1 MLGFHLE
8 ACSSDHG
15 QQMLLAM
22 QLDSSRLKI
31 FCGAL
36 FCKKQYINAV

>member
-8 ACSSDHG
+8 ACSSDHR
-15 QQMLLAM
+15 QQMSLAM

-31 FCGAL
+31 FVVHYFA
-36 FCKKQYINAV
+36 KNQYINAV